1 MIAAPIAAA
10 LVVAGCG
17 GGDGGAP
24 TEGLPAAAA
33 RGAEVAETY
42 QCASCH
48 SVNGSERRGP
58 TWLGIWGEQVE
69 LTDGRTVTVDEAYVR
84 RSVEEPGADVVD
96 GFGAIM
102 PRFDLDDDELAA
114 LSAYIESLGSAP

>member
-1 MIAAPIAAA
+1 MIAAAMAAA

-17 GGDGGAP
+17 GGDVEAP
-24 TEGLPAAAA
+24 TDGLSAAAA
-33 RGAEVAETY
+33 RGAEVAEAY
-42 QCASCH
+42 QCVSCH
-48 SVNGSERRGP
+48 SVSGSERRGP

-69 LTDGRTVTVDEAYVR
+69 LTDGRTVTVDDAYVR
-84 RSVEEPGADVVD
+84 RSIDDPGADVVD

-102 PRFDLDDDELAA
+102 PRFDLDDDELQA